1 MLAAEMVER
10 LRLVL
15 LAEMVFLDLAGL
27 EAEGTMEQLK
37 PGAEAVVE
45 LLEPLETAQM
55 AAREKLKETA

>member
-10 LRLVL
+10 VQLVL
-15 LAEMVFLDLAGL
+15 LAEMVFLDMAGRV
-27 EAEGTMEQLK
+27 AEGTMERLK
-37 PGAEAVVE
+37 PGAVAVVE